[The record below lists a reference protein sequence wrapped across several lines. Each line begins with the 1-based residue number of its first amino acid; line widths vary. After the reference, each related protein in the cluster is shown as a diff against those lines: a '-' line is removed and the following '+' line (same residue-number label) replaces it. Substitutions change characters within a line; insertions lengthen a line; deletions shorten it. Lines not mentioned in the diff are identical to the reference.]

1 MGHQIADPFHY
12 DVILGL
18 GAEGRIGLLLQ
29 LLQQAAVFFLR
40 RRLVVTS
47 VEVVEQLVD
56 ADVAAADAGQ
66 QIFQLLRMEAL
77 QHHLVHL
84 GERQV
89 VPVQLLLQQL
99 LAGGNVLVPIQLSEP
114 GRHLGPRPAG
124 AQEAR
129 IGVHPVAARVRLLL
143 GDHLHLIAGLQRV
156 GKGHNAAIHLGPDA
170 AVADH
175 AVDVIGEIERGGP
188 RRQVDDVPL
197 GGEYIDPVLEHLTA
211 QIVQQGAAFG
221 EILLPGE
228 ELAQPLDLVFEG
240 TGLGGGLS
248 PFLVAPVSRDAEFGI
263 LMHLLGADLDLHRLP
278 LLPHHHCVDGLVA
291 VGLGVGDIVVKFAG
305 NMMEMG
311 VDDAERRITI
321 LQPLGDHPHRTHVE
335 QLVEFEVLLLHLAPD
350 AVDVFRAAIDFG
362 LDPGLRQRIAQGLH
376 ELADVAL
383 PIESFLVELLGDLLV
398 GIRVQVTEGEIFEL
412 PLELTYAEAVGERRI
427 DVGDLL
433 GHQHPGLLI
442 RQLGF
447 PQAGDPLRQLDDDS
461 AHILHHGE
469 QHAAHVVH
477 LLRGGLATVQGL
489 QRADGL
495 HLQHPFHQLGDLG
508 TEVLVHLLLLDEAGF
523 DEGIENGR
531 FEGGEIHAEHQ
542 QYAHHLDA
550 THQQAV
556 GERLVAKRQTVLVD
570 GSQLILVA
578 FTQGKGTDPLLQSE
592 IVFQMNFAHRNHGIN
607 P

>member
-1 MGHQIADPFHY
+1 M
-12 DVILGL
+12 
-18 GAEGRIGLLLQ
+18 
-29 LLQQAAVFFLR
+29 
-40 RRLVVTS
+40 
-47 VEVVEQLVD
+47 
-56 ADVAAADAGQ
+56 
-66 QIFQLLRMEAL
+66 
-77 QHHLVHL
+77 
-84 GERQV
+84 
-89 VPVQLLLQQL
+89 
-99 LAGGNVLVPIQLSEP
+99 
-114 GRHLGPRPAG
+114 
-124 AQEAR
+124 
-129 IGVHPVAARVRLLL
+129 
-143 GDHLHLIAGLQRV
+143 
-156 GKGHNAAIHLGPDA
+156 
-170 AVADH
+170 
-175 AVDVIGEIERGGP
+175 
-188 RRQVDDVPL
+188 
-197 GGEYIDPVLEHLTA
+197 
-211 QIVQQGAAFG
+211 
-221 EILLPGE
+221 
-228 ELAQPLDLVFEG
+228 
-240 TGLGGGLS
+240 
-248 PFLVAPVSRDAEFGI
+248 
-263 LMHLLGADLDLHRLP
+263 
-278 LLPHHHCVDGLVA
+278 
-291 VGLGVGDIVVKFAG
+291 
-305 NMMEMG
+305 
-311 VDDAERRITI
+311 
-321 LQPLGDHPHRTHVE
+321 
-335 QLVEFEVLLLHLAPD
+335 
-350 AVDVFRAAIDFG
+350 
-362 LDPGLRQRIAQGLH
+362 
-376 ELADVAL
+376 
-383 PIESFLVELLGDLLV
+383 
-398 GIRVQVTEGEIFEL
+398 QVTEGEIFEL
-412 PLELTYAEAVGERRI
+412 PLELTYAEAVGKGRI

-477 LLRGGLATVQGL
+477 LLRGGLAAVQGL